1 MRMMRSPPVIAAL
14 AAASPA
20 LAQFNVPAT
29 TSVKERIAGT
39 FVESTGAP
47 TPAAGDQIAAFYA
60 NEVVGRFVVET
71 DANREF
77 ELIVYGDDPDTA
89 LVEGPRRN
97 QRVTFK
103 YYDASSNQTIDLDVL
118 NTGGEVFN
126 FSYQGEDVPPLPVP
140 LPGLDLTPTRNLD
153 LRVAGSDGGSG
164 GDGTTD
170 PGVKYDVDADG
181 KITIEDAAQI
191 LRLVSGAAVVSADV
205 RKRADVNG
213 DGKVTTADAV
223 EVLRNR

>member
-1 MRMMRSPPVIAAL
+1 MRMMRVSAMLAAL
-14 AAASPA
+14 APAAPA
-20 LAQFNVPAT
+20 LAQFGVPST
-29 TSVKERIAGT
+29 TDVKERIAGT
-39 FVESTGAP
+39 FVEATGAP
-47 TPAAGDQIAAFYA
+47 TPAAGDQIAAFYGG
-60 NEVVGRFVVET
+60 EVVGRFVVET

-77 ELIVYGDDPDTA
+77 EVIVYGDDPDTS

-103 YYDASSNQTIDLDVL
+103 YYDASSNQTIDLEVL
-118 NTGGEVFN
+118 NTSGELFN
-126 FSYQGEDVPPLPVP
+126 FSYQGEEVPPLPVP

-153 LRVAGSDGGSG
+153 LRVAGSDGGGSG
-164 GDGTTD
+164 GDDDD

-181 KITIEDAAQI
+181 KITTEDAAQI
-191 LRLVSGAAVVSADV
+191 LRILSGASIVSADV

>member
-1 MRMMRSPPVIAAL
+1 MRMMRVPAILMAL
-14 AAASPA
+14 ASATPA
-20 LAQFNVPAT
+20 FAQFNVPST
-29 TSVKERIAGT
+29 TSVRERITGE
-39 FVESTGAP
+39 FVEATGTP

-77 ELIVYGDDPDTA
+77 ELIIYGDDPDTS

-118 NTGGEVFN
+118 NTSGELFN
-126 FSYQGEDVPPLPVP
+126 FSYQGEDVPPLPIP

-153 LRVAGSDGGSG
+153 LRVAGSDGGG
-164 GDGTTD
+164 GGGGTTD

-181 KITIEDAAQI
+181 KITTEDAAQI
-191 LRLVSGAAVVSADV
+191 LRIVSGSSAVSGDA

-213 DGKVTTADAV
+213 DGKVSTADAI